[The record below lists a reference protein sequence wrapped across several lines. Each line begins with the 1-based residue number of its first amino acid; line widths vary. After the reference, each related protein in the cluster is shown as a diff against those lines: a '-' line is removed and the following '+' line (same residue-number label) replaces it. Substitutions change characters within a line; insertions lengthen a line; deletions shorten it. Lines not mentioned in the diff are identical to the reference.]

1 MIVVIGSPIGRLE
14 AGTVRA
20 AGTAA
25 RIALAAA
32 AEDRPVQLI
41 GRIGDDPT
49 ADGILLDLARGGVGH
64 VALLRD
70 VSHATPLEPPDPVPT
85 DLDDPPETD
94 AAAPQSGLPMDAAD
108 VSLGLR
114 YLTGFE
120 VLALADGSDPSV
132 VSVVVDAARWA
143 EARLVVVLVAAAPQ
157 PTDLPKDAVA
167 FQAPDADPDGAFAS
181 LVGRFV
187 SALDAGTDPEEAFKA
202 SVSAQGWTP
211 AAAD

>member
-1 MIVVIGSPIGRLE
+1 M
-14 AGTVRA
+14 RA

-32 AEDRPVQLI
+32 AAGRPVQLI

-49 ADGILLDLARGGVGH
+49 ADAVLLDLARGGVGH

-70 VSHATPLEPPDPVPT
+70 VSHATPLESPVAAPT
-85 DLDDPPETD
+85 DLDEATD
-94 AAAPQSGLPMDAAD
+94 SPAQPGDGLAMDAAD

-120 VLALADGSDPSV
+120 VLVLTGGSDTAD
-132 VSVVVDAARWA
+132 VSVVVEAARWA
-143 EARLVVVLVAAAPQ
+143 GARLVLVLDPAAP
-157 PTDLPKDAVA
+157 PPSDLPTDAVA
-167 FQAPDADPDGAFAS
+167 FQAPDADPDGAFAT

-187 SALDAGTDPEEAFKA
+187 SAVDSGTDPGEAFRA
-202 SVSAQGWTP
+202 SVDLEGWAP
-211 AAAD
+211 ATAD